1 MTEANISDLMD
12 SRFSLKN
19 LLKTGTMR
27 DAARSCDQALTLD
40 EKNLSALSC
49 LAEIYLKAGRARVA
63 LEYIEQAIRVNPGD
77 LGLGFTHGN
86 YLAEVGKLKEAT
98 NECLCEILESFGDHW
113 SLEK

>member
-1 MTEANISDLMD
+1 MD

-19 LLKTGTMR
+19 LLKTGIMQ
-27 DAARSCDQALTLD
+27 DSARSCDQALTLD

-63 LEYIEQAIRVNPGD
+63 LEYIEQAIQVNLGG
-77 LGLGFTHGN
+77 LGLGFIHGN
-86 YLAEVGKLKEAT
+86 YLAEVGTLKEGT
-98 NECLCEILESFGDHW
+98 NECLCEILGSFGDHW